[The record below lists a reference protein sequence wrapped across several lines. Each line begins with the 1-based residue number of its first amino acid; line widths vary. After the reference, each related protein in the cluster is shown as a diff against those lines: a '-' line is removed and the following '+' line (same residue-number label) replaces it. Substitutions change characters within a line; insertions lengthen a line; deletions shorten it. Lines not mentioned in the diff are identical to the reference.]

1 MNKNIYLKKLDK
13 QQLEF
18 EIKLKHLSSEFKHHL
33 QLLSDEKDTIIQ
45 NINTVQF
52 KSQEQDL
59 INQQKLMSL
68 TESKIM
74 STESNLNKEI
84 LLIDDNLKSVILQ
97 MHSDFDK
104 QIQKEKN

>member
-1 MNKNIYLKKLDK
+1 MK
-13 QQLEF
+13 
-18 EIKLKHLSSEFKHHL
+18 
-33 QLLSDEKDTIIQ
+33 KDTIIQ

-84 LLIDDNLKSVILQ
+84 FYFNFISNSSCCLSNFFK
-97 MHSDFDK
+97 
-104 QIQKEKN
+104 